1 MVQYCANRRCTT
13 ARRGNQGKLFRLDI
27 ELGNLS
33 GGDEHLTEYVWLC
46 TSCAQVMHPRVQV
59 AGDKVTL
66 LLAKNDVTNND
77 VPKKDAI
84 PAIPPPMANSG
95 ASLKWVH

>member
-13 ARRGNQGKLFRLDI
+13 VRRGNQGKLFRLDI

-33 GGDEHLTEYVWLC
+33 GRDEHKTEYVWLC
-46 TSCAQVMHPRVQV
+46 ASCAQVMHPRVQV
-59 AGDKVTL
+59 AGDTVTL
-66 LLAKNDVTNND
+66 LLT
-77 VPKKDAI
+77 KKDAI
-84 PAIPPPMANSG
+84 PAMPPPMAGGG